1 MYCQQNKKLIQKI
14 QEKFMETTVTEKT
27 LNKAK
32 RQEEKPEKLSKAA
45 IWRRNNPQG
54 LFIIVDRKAVMK

>member
-1 MYCQQNKKLIQKI
+1 
-14 QEKFMETTVTEKT
+14 METTVTEKT